1 MSKGILYL
9 IPVPIHSEDDFDIK
23 LIPPYIIEIINSIKF
38 FAVENI
44 RTSRRFIKKLNPKFD
59 IDNTN
64 FFIVDKRADKEI
76 IKEIINHILDGNNVG
91 VMSES
96 GCPGI
101 ADPGQEICELAHK
114 NQIVIKP
121 LIGPTSIISALMASG
136 LNGQEFK
143 FHGYLPIE
151 QNERIKKIKII
162 QESSGAHIFIETPY
176 RNQKVF
182 EDLIKHLKPQK
193 RKISIAIDLTGKGEK
208 IITKSVYEFSNSKII
223 LEKKPT
229 IFIFE

>member
-143 FHGYLPIE
+143 FHGYLPID
-151 QNERIKKIKII
+151 QKERINKIKKLSK
-162 QESSGAHIFIETPY
+162 EKGSHIFIETPY

-182 EDLIKHLKPQK
+182 GDFIANLIPNK
-193 RKISIAIDLTGKGEK
+193 KICIATDITGKNEK
-208 IITKSVYEFSNSKII
+208 IITKKISEFYNSKMI
-223 LEKKPT
+223 LEKYPT